1 MTPLTAGEQVN
12 ATLATFRPYTY
23 TYIYIYICR
32 ERERASPKK
41 LKRQKPIKVAI

>member
-1 MTPLTAGEQVN
+1 MTPLAAGEQVN

-23 TYIYIYICR
+23 TYIYIYV